1 MDARAH
7 PDERLEFTVR
17 SLDAIVDDGIPLV
30 VNGHALRSG
39 RIAVRLDPDAPAAS
53 DGVLDYAHGTADV
66 TFRLLLDFPEMRE
79 ALRAAGLEEEEVP
92 VARGLLHSTG
102 DILPD
107 HSFSLSGSV
116 TLAAHELFRA
126 EDLDAGVLPGT

>member
-1 MDARAH
+1 MDVRTL
-7 PDERLEFTVR
+7 PGERLEFTVR
-17 SLDAIVDDGIPLV
+17 SLDATVDGGIPLV
-30 VNGHALRSG
+30 LRGHRVRSG
-39 RIAVRLDPDAPAAS
+39 RIAVRLDPEAPAPSA
-53 DGVLDYAHGTADV
+53 GVLDYERGTADV

-79 ALRAAGLEEEEVP
+79 ALLAAGLDEEEVP
-92 VARGLLHSTG
+92 VARGVLRSTG

-107 HSFSLSGSV
+107 HSFSLSGGV